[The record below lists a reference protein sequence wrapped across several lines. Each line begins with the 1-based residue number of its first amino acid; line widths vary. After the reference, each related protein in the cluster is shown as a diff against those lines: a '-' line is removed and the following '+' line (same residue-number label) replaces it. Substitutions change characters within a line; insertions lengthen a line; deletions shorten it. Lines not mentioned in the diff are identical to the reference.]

1 MPLRIKLPS
10 ILTNNLKNPTS
21 IRTMSS
27 SPFAPSSN
35 EKLNLTSSI
44 KLQDGTSQ
52 PRFGIGAWDM
62 RGNECYTALRHAFEK
77 VGYRSVD
84 TARYYR
90 NEEQVGRAIRDTIQ
104 QTSIQRKDIY
114 ATTKLFTNDMGGGE
128 NSKLAYQDSLTKS
141 GLDYWD
147 LVLLHAPDGGKE
159 FRLDTWKTLS
169 EFVKNGQIRSLGVS
183 NFGAHHIE
191 ELMSSEEGKAIK
203 PVVNQ
208 IECHPFFAQKEVRQ
222 ASEKHGIVVQA
233 YCPLA
238 RGRYYGDKTLVDV
251 AKRNDKSEAQIMLR
265 WLTQHGIIPLPKSSN
280 EKRQLENA
288 QSLEFTL
295 SDEDMKLLDSL
306 DRGKRGAV
314 ESQTMSQDAP

>member
-1 MPLRIKLPS
+1 MPLRVKFTPI
-10 ILTNNLKNPTS
+10 NFNATS

-27 SPFAPSSN
+27 SNSSPFAPSPN

-62 RGNECYTALRHAFEK
+62 RGNECYTALRYAFEK
-77 VGYRSVD
+77 VGYKSVD

-90 NEEQVGRAIRDTIQ
+90 NEEQVGRAIRD
-104 QTSIQRKDIY
+104 SIESGKMKREDIY

-128 NSKLAYQDSLTKS
+128 RSKTAYEDSLKKS

-159 FRLDTWKTLS
+159 FRLNTWKTLS
-169 EFVKNGQIRSLGVS
+169 EFVRDGKIRSLGIS
-183 NFGAHHIE
+183 NFGVHHIE
-191 ELMSSEEGKAIK
+191 ELMSSKEGQTIK

-222 ASEKHGIVVQA
+222 ASEKNGIVVQA

-251 AKRNDKSEAQIMLR
+251 AKRNQKSEAQIMLR
-265 WLTQHGIIPLPKSSN
+265 WLIQHGIIPLPKSSN

-295 SDEDMKLLDSL
+295 SQEDMNLLDSL
-306 DRGKRGAV
+306 DRGKAGAV